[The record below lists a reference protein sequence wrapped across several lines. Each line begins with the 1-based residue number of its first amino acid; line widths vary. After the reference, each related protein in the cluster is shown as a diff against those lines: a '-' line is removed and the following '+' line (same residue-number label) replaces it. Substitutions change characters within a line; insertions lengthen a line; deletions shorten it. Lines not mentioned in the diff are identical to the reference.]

1 MSRMGGA
8 GRGLLRL
15 TRAKNVP
22 SFTSVTSCK
31 AQNRVF
37 APLQALQSS
46 KTGFLCHCRHCN
58 RPKPG
63 FYAIAGVAIAQN
75 RVFMPLQ
82 ALQSSKTGFLRHC
95 RHCNRPKPGFCT
107 IAGIAIAQNQILEDL
122 HGLQWLRIRFWK
134 NCKVCNG
141 SESDS
146 GGIARSAMA
155 QNQILEEL
163 HGLQWL
169 RIRFWRIC
177 MVCKWPGIRFWGA
190 LRTNLGLE
198 MGAPHGLSGWGDV
211 TPVDPALARRRTW
224 AKRGSVPSRG

>member
-1 MSRMGGA
+1 MSRLGGA
-8 GRGLLRL
+8 GRGLPRL

-37 APLQALQSS
+37 MPLQALQSPKTGFLRHCRRCNRPKPGFYAIAGIAIIQNRVFKPLQALQSS
-46 KTGFLCHCRHCN
+46 KTGFLCHCRRCN

-63 FYAIAGVAIAQN
+63 FYAFAGV
-75 RVFMPLQ
+75 
-82 ALQSSKTGFLRHC
+82 
-95 RHCNRPKPGFCT
+95 
-107 IAGIAIAQNQILEDL
+107 AIAQNQILEDL
-122 HGLQWLRIRFWK
+122 HGLQLLRIRFWK
-134 NCKVCNG
+134 NCTVCNG

-146 GGIARSAMA
+146 GRIAWSAMA
-155 QNQILEEL
+155 RNQILEEL
-163 HGLQWL
+163 HGLQWP
-169 RIRFWRIC
+169 R
-177 MVCKWPGIRFWGA
+177 IRFWGA

-198 MGAPHGLSGWGDV
+198 MSVPRGLSGWGDA

>member
-1 MSRMGGA
+1 MSRLGGA

-37 APLQALQSS
+37 TPLQALQSS
-46 KTGFLCHCRHCN
+46 KTGFLCHCRRCN

-63 FYAIAGVAIAQN
+63 FYAIAGVAIVQN
-75 RVFMPLQ
+75 RVFKPLQ
-82 ALQSSKTGFLRHC
+82 ALQL
-95 RHCNRPKPGFCT
+95 P
-107 IAGIAIAQNQILEDL
+107 
-122 HGLQWLRIRFWK
+122 RIRFWRI
-134 NCKVCNG
+134 CTVCNG

-146 GGIARSAMA
+146 GGIAWSAMA

-169 RIRFWRIC
+169 RIRFWKNCTVCNGSESDSGRIAWSAMARNQILGC
-177 MVCKWPGIRFWGA
+177 PAHKPRAGDGRPPRLVGVGRCDSCRSRSRQTK
-190 LRTNLGLE
+190 NLGE
-198 MGAPHGLSGWGDV
+198 
-211 TPVDPALARRRTW
+211 
-224 AKRGSVPSRG
+224 KRVGTVSRMKG

>member
-1 MSRMGGA
+1 MSRLGGA
-8 GRGLLRL
+8 GRGLTRL
-15 TRAKNVP
+15 MRAKNVP
-22 SFTSVTSCK
+22 SFTSRTSCK
-31 AQNRVF
+31 A
-37 APLQALQSS
+37 
-46 KTGFLCHCRHCN
+46 T
-58 RPKPG
+58 
-63 FYAIAGVAIAQN
+63 N

-95 RHCNRPKPGFCT
+95 RRCNRPKPVFYA
-107 IAGIAIAQNQILEDL
+107 IAGIAIVQNRVFMP
-122 HGLQWLRIRFWK
+122 LQALQLPRIRFWRI
-134 NCKVCNG
+134 CTVCNG

-146 GGIARSAMA
+146 GGFAWSAMA

-169 RIRFWRIC
+169 RIRFWRNC
-177 MVCKWPGIRFWGA
+177 MVCNGSESDSGRIARSAMAQNQILEELHGLQWPGIRFWGA

-198 MGAPHGLSGWGDV
+198 MGAPRGLSGWGDV

>member
-1 MSRMGGA
+1 MSRLGGA
-8 GRGLLRL
+8 GRGLTRL

-22 SFTSVTSCK
+22 SFTSRTSCK
-31 AQNRVF
+31 A
-37 APLQALQSS
+37 
-46 KTGFLCHCRHCN
+46 T
-58 RPKPG
+58 
-63 FYAIAGVAIAQN
+63 N

-82 ALQSSKTGFLRHC
+82 ALQSSKTGFLHHC
-95 RHCNRPKPGFCT
+95 RHCNCP
-107 IAGIAIAQNQILEDL
+107 
-122 HGLQWLRIRFWK
+122 
-134 NCKVCNG
+134 
-141 SESDS
+141 ESDS
-146 GGIARSAMA
+146 GGFAWSAMA

-177 MVCKWPGIRFWGA
+177 MVCNGSESDSGRIARSAMARNQILEDLHGLQWLRIRFWRNCMVCKWPGIRFWGA

-198 MGAPHGLSGWGDV
+198 MSAPRGLSGWGDV

>member
-1 MSRMGGA
+1 MSRLGGA
-8 GRGLLRL
+8 GRGLPRL

-22 SFTSVTSCK
+22 SFTSRTSCK
-31 AQNRVF
+31 ATNRVF
-37 APLQALQSS
+37 KPLQALQSS
-46 KTGFLCHCRHCN
+46 KTGFLHHCRRCN

-63 FYAIAGVAIAQN
+63 FYAIAGVAIVQN
-75 RVFMPLQ
+75 RVFTPLQ
-82 ALQSSKTGFLRHC
+82 ALQS
-95 RHCNRPKPGFCT
+95 
-107 IAGIAIAQNQILEDL
+107 
-122 HGLQWLRIRFWK
+122 LRIRFWK
-134 NCKVCNG
+134 NCTVCNG

-163 HGLQWL
+163 HGLQW
-169 RIRFWRIC
+169 
-177 MVCKWPGIRFWGA
+177 PGIRFWGA

-198 MGAPHGLSGWGDV
+198 MSAPRGLSGWGDA

>member
-1 MSRMGGA
+1 MSRLGGA
-8 GRGLLRL
+8 GRELLRL

-37 APLQALQSS
+37 MPLQVLQSP
-46 KTGFLCHCRHCN
+46 KTGFLRHCRRCN

-82 ALQSSKTGFLRHC
+82 ALQSSKTGFLCRC

-107 IAGIAIAQNQILEDL
+107 IAGVAIVQNRVFKPLQV
-122 HGLQWLRIRFWK
+122 LQWPRIRFWK
-134 NCKVCNG
+134 NCTVCNG
-141 SESDS
+141 PESDS
-146 GGIARSAMA
+146 GGFAWSAMA

-163 HGLQWL
+163 HGLQ
-169 RIRFWRIC
+169 
-177 MVCKWPGIRFWGA
+177 WPGIRFWGA

-198 MGAPHGLSGWGDV
+198 MGAPRGLSGWGDV

-224 AKRGSVPSRG
+224 AKRGSGPSRG

>member
-1 MSRMGGA
+1 MSRLGGA
-8 GRGLLRL
+8 GRGLSRL

-31 AQNRVF
+31 ATNRVF
-37 APLQALQSS
+37 MPLQALQSS
-46 KTGFLCHCRHCN
+46 KIGFLCHCRHCN

-63 FYAIAGVAIAQN
+63 FYAIAGVAIVQN
-75 RVFMPLQ
+75 RVFTPLQ
-82 ALQSSKTGFLRHC
+82 ALQLPRIRFWRICTV
-95 RHCNRPKPGFCT
+95 CNDSESDSGR
-107 IAGIAIAQNQILEDL
+107 IAWSAIAQNQILED
-122 HGLQWLRIRFWK
+122 
-134 NCKVCNG
+134 
-141 SESDS
+141 
-146 GGIARSAMA
+146 
-155 QNQILEEL
+155 L

-198 MGAPHGLSGWGDV
+198 MGASRGLSGWGDA

>member
-155 QNQILEEL
+155 QNQILEDL
-163 HGLQWL
+163 HGLQMARNQIL
-169 RIRFWRIC
+169 GCPAHKPRAGDGRPPRLVGVGRC
-177 MVCKWPGIRFWGA
+177 DSCRSRSRQTK
-190 LRTNLGLE
+190 NLGE
-198 MGAPHGLSGWGDV
+198 
-211 TPVDPALARRRTW
+211 
-224 AKRGSVPSRG
+224 KRVGTVSRMKG

>member
-1 MSRMGGA
+1 MSRLGGA
-8 GRGLLRL
+8 GRGLTRL

-31 AQNRVF
+31 A
-37 APLQALQSS
+37 
-46 KTGFLCHCRHCN
+46 T
-58 RPKPG
+58 
-63 FYAIAGVAIAQN
+63 N

-82 ALQSSKTGFLRHC
+82 ALQSSKTGFLSRC
-95 RHCNRPKPGFCT
+95 RRCNRPKPGFYA
-107 IAGIAIAQNQILEDL
+107 IAGIAIVQNRVFTP
-122 HGLQWLRIRFWK
+122 LQVLQLPRIRFWK
-134 NCKVCNG
+134 NCTVCNG

-146 GGIARSAMA
+146 GGFARSAMA
-155 QNQILEEL
+155 RNQILEEL

-169 RIRFWRIC
+169 RIRFW
-177 MVCKWPGIRFWGA
+177 GA

-198 MGAPHGLSGWGDV
+198 MSAPRGLSGWGDV

>member
-37 APLQALQSS
+37 TPLQALQSS
-46 KTGFLCHCRHCN
+46 RTGFLCHCRHCN

-63 FYAIAGVAIAQN
+63 FYAIAGVAIVQN

-82 ALQSSKTGFLRHC
+82 ALQS
-95 RHCNRPKPGFCT
+95 
-107 IAGIAIAQNQILEDL
+107 
-122 HGLQWLRIRFWK
+122 LRIRFWRI
-134 NCKVCNG
+134 CTVCNG

-146 GGIARSAMA
+146 GRIARSAMA

-163 HGLQWL
+163 HGLQ
-169 RIRFWRIC
+169 
-177 MVCKWPGIRFWGA
+177 WPGIRFWGA